1 MFSKWDNVSCRGK
14 KNSGVGSEDVILRLK
29 LSDIEIK
36 VMSLVIC
43 RSFKYMADKTRVI
56 SQPLLARL
64 GYGDH
69 VNP

>member
-1 MFSKWDNVSCRGK
+1 MQREEE
-14 KNSGVGSEDVILRLK
+14 NSGARSEDVILELK
-29 LSDIEIK
+29 LTDIDIN
-36 VMSLVIC
+36 VMSLDIC

-64 GYGDH
+64 GYDDQ

>member
-1 MFSKWDNVSCRGK
+1 MQREEE
-14 KNSGVGSEDVILRLK
+14 NSGARSEDVILELK
-29 LSDIEIK
+29 LTDIDIN
-36 VMSLVIC
+36 VMSLAIC

-64 GYGDH
+64 GYDDQ

>member
-1 MFSKWDNVSCRGK
+1 MAECFLQREEE
-14 KNSGVGSEDVILRLK
+14 NSGARSEDVILELK
-29 LSDIEIK
+29 LTDIDIN
-36 VMSLVIC
+36 VMSLAIC

-64 GYGDH
+64 GYDDQ